1 MNIAIVGGGTRC
13 SRLLDF
19 FNKYS
24 FEKLHPKIV
33 AIVDEREDAPC
44 IPKAKANGVFVSDDY
59 NDLFD
64 RDDIDLIVEMTGN
77 EEVFYDILRKKKRE
91 VRAFDHRTAQLFWEV
106 SHVSEM
112 QEETARELDKAKT
125 AFGVIMNE
133 LIQEDVMIIGA
144 DYKIIDANVTLLK
157 KAGLSRDA
165 IIGRHCYEISHH
177 QAAPCEGEHHPCP
190 LRDALKTGKPSLATH
205 MHLDRDGKESF
216 HSISCYPIYENGK
229 VVAVVELSKDITKDI
244 TIQKTMMQQE
254 KLASIGRLAAGVAHE
269 INNPMTTILTTA
281 MLMQEEM
288 ETEDPTYI
296 ELQTISDE
304 TLRCRKIVSS
314 LLDFARQSNPVKKF
328 QDINDIILESI
339 TLTRKQAAF
348 QDVQI
353 KTNFSTELSL
363 INVDRDQIQQA
374 LINLALNAIEAIEGG
389 GEITFTTRPSSG
401 KNAVDILVSDNG
413 KGISK
418 ENMPRVFEPFFTTK
432 ETGTGLGMSVTYGL
446 IQQHGGLISVESE
459 IGRGTTFT
467 ITLPVNGDGKG
478 MHAN

>member
-1 MNIAIVGGGTRC
+1 MNIAIVGGGNRC
-13 SRLLDF
+13 SILLDF
-19 FNKYS
+19 LEAYTF
-24 FEKLHPKIV
+24 HTIQPKIV
-33 AIVDEREDAPC
+33 ALVDEREDAPC
-44 IPKAKANGVFVSDDY
+44 VAKAKEKGVFFSKDY

-64 RDDIDLIVEMTGN
+64 RDDIDLIIEMTGS
-77 EEVFYDILRKKKRE
+77 EDVFYDILRKKKRE

-106 SHVSEM
+106 SRVSQI
-112 QEETARELDKAKT
+112 QEETAKELNKAKN
-125 AFGVIMNE
+125 AFSVIMNE

-144 DYKIIDANVTLLK
+144 DYKIIDANETLLK
-157 KAGLSRDA
+157 KVGLKRDA

-177 QAAPCEGEHHPCP
+177 QTAPCEGEHHPCP
-190 LRDALKTGKPSLATH
+190 LREALKTGKPSLATH
-205 MHLDRDGKESF
+205 VHLDRKGAESF
-216 HSISCYPIYENGK
+216 YSISCYPIYENGE

-244 TIQKTMMQQE
+244 NIQKTMMQQE

-281 MLMQEEM
+281 MLIQEDM
-288 ETEDPTYI
+288 EPENPVYG

-328 QDINDIILESI
+328 QDINDIILESV

-348 QDVQI
+348 QDVHI
-353 KTNFSTELSL
+353 KKNLSTELPL

-374 LINLALNAIEAIEGG
+374 LINLSLNAIEAIEGG
-389 GEITFTTRPSSG
+389 GEISFTTRPSPG
-401 KNAVDILVSDNG
+401 KKAVDILVRDNG

-418 ENMPRVFEPFFTTK
+418 EDMPRVFEPFFTTK

-446 IQQHGGLISVESE
+446 IQQHGGAIRVESE

-467 ITLPVNGDGKG
+467 ITLPVDGDGKE
-478 MHAN
+478 MHVH